1 MKSQNSAVFLTLIL
15 MIACSPVQK
24 EPDELET
31 GNLLEKVAYVK
42 TAEVQQTLENTAIQ
56 SMGVIVSKTEAKP
69 AFKTGGIIA
78 QTFFREGDVVREG
91 QVLATLLMTEIN
103 AQVEQAQ
110 EGVVKAERD
119 LQRVTNLHADSVAT
133 LEQLENT
140 ATVLHLSRQNLAIAE
155 FNQKHSE
162 VRSPISGKIIR
173 QQLHAGEI
181 AAPGMPVYVIMGI
194 NNRDWRIK
202 TGLIDRE
209 WSQVKKGD
217 VAAIRMDAYPGEIFE
232 AIVSDK
238 AVISGNAS
246 GTLDVELSFKNM
258 PPALAVGMICKV
270 QLQTQQRQDLITIP
284 IDALVGPSGDM
295 ATVFT
300 INEGRARKIP
310 ITISRILGERVVV
323 NSGLEGI
330 SEVVTIGSNYLEDG
344 DQVAIAE
351 Y

>member
-1 MKSQNSAVFLTLIL
+1 MKSLNSPACFTLL
-15 MIACSPVQK
+15 LLLACNSVQK
-24 EPDELET
+24 EPDELEA
-31 GNLLEKVAYVK
+31 GNIPDKVTYVK
-42 TAEVQQTLENTAIQ
+42 TAEVQQTLENNSIQ
-56 SMGVIVSKTEAKP
+56 SMGVIISRTEAKP

-78 QTFFREGDVVREG
+78 QTFFREGDLVREG
-91 QVLATLLMTEIN
+91 QVLATLLMTEID
-103 AQVEQAQ
+103 AQVEQAR

-140 ATVLHLSRQNLAIAE
+140 ETVLQLSRQNLAIAE

-162 VRSPISGKIIR
+162 VRSPISGKIIS

-181 AAPGMPVYVIMGI
+181 AAPGMPVYLIMGI

-209 WSQVKKGD
+209 WSKVKKGD
-217 VAAIRMDAYPGEIFE
+217 VAAIRLDAYPGEIFE
-232 AIVSDK
+232 AVVSDK

-246 GTLDVELSFKNM
+246 GTLDVELSFKKM

-284 IDALVGPSGDM
+284 IDALVGSSGDL

-300 INEGRARKIP
+300 IKEGRAKEIQ
-310 ITISRILGERVVV
+310 ITISRILGERVIV

-330 SEVVTIGSNYLEDG
+330 SEVITIGSIYLEDG